1 MANRQKK
8 DHRSSD
14 LSRRQ
19 GIREIKQSFLIVCEG
34 EKTEPDY
41 FKAFRMTAA
50 TVKAVGQAMNTMT
63 LVSKAISIRES
74 DKKRKK
80 VYDQCWVVFDK
91 DDFPAK
97 DFNQAIQFAEKNG
110 FRVAYSNQAFEY
122 WFLLHYN
129 LYTGAIHRNQYKDML
144 TKLTGMPYR
153 KSEGYV
159 LSCTICFSFVNSK
172 PSIMQSLYLQKSH
185 TATLPRKNLLQPFR
199 DLFQNSINTC
209 SKTIVIRV
217 VFPNP
222 KRKLVDLRKFC
233 ILTSFLSVLQKLTPK
248 HYCVS

>member
-1 MANRQKK
+1 MAKRQKK

-19 GIREIKQSFLIVCEG
+19 GVREIKQSFLIVCEG

-63 LVSKAISIRES
+63 LVSKAISIREA
-74 DKKRKK
+74 DQKRKK
-80 VYDQCWVVFDK
+80 IYDQCWVVFDK

-110 FRVAYSNQAFEY
+110 LRVAYSNQAFEY

-144 TKLTGMPYR
+144 TKLTGIPYS
-153 KSEGYV
+153 KSEGYGAVMYNFLLSRQQQAINNAETV
-159 LSCTICFSFVNSK
+159 LAEI
-172 PSIMQSLYLQKSH
+172 SH
-185 TATLPRKNLLQPFR
+185 GNPAEEESSTTVQRL
-199 DLFQNSINTC
+199 
-209 SKTIVIRV
+209 VIEL
-217 VFPNP
+217 N
-222 KRKLVDLRKFC
+222 KF
-233 ILTSFLSVLQKLTPK
+233 L
-248 HYCVS
+248 

>member
-1 MANRQKK
+1 MAKRQKK

-19 GIREIKQSFLIVCEG
+19 GVREIKQSFLIVCEG

-41 FKAFRMTAA
+41 FKAFCMTAA

-63 LVSKAISIRES
+63 LVSKAISIREA
-74 DKKRKK
+74 DQKRKK

-144 TKLTGMPYR
+144 TKLTGIPYS
-153 KSEGYV
+153 KSEGYGAV
-159 LSCTICFSFVNSK
+159 
-172 PSIMQSLYLQKSH
+172 MY
-185 TATLPRKNLLQPFR
+185 NLLLSRQ
-199 DLFQNSINTC
+199 QQAINNAETVLAEI
-209 SKTIVIRV
+209 SHGNPAEEESSTTVQRLVIEL
-217 VFPNP
+217 N
-222 KRKLVDLRKFC
+222 KF
-233 ILTSFLSVLQKLTPK
+233 L
-248 HYCVS
+248 

>member
-1 MANRQKK
+1 MAKRQKK
-8 DHRSSD
+8 NHRLSD

-19 GIREIKQSFLIVCEG
+19 GVREVKQSFLIVCEG

-63 LVSKAISIRES
+63 LVSKAISIREA
-74 DKKRKK
+74 DQKRKK

-97 DFNQAIQFAEKNG
+97 DFNQALRFAEKNG

-129 LYTGAIHRNQYKDML
+129 LYTGALHRSQYEDML
-144 TKLTGMPYR
+144 TKLTGMPYS
-153 KSEGYV
+153 KSEGYGAVMYNLLLSRQQQAINNAETV
-159 LSCTICFSFVNSK
+159 LAEISHGNPAEEESSTTV
-172 PSIMQSLYLQKSH
+172 QSL
-185 TATLPRKNLLQPFR
+185 
-199 DLFQNSINTC
+199 
-209 SKTIVIRV
+209 VIEL
-217 VFPNP
+217 N
-222 KRKLVDLRKFC
+222 KY
-233 ILTSFLSVLQKLTPK
+233 S
-248 HYCVS
+248 

>member
-1 MANRQKK
+1 MAKRQKK
-8 DHRSSD
+8 DHRLSN

-19 GIREIKQSFLIVCEG
+19 GVREIKQLFLIVCEG

-50 TVKAVGQAMNTMT
+50 TIKAVGQAMNTMT
-63 LVSKAISIRES
+63 LVNKAISIREA
-74 DKKRKK
+74 DQKRKR

-97 DFNQAIQFAEKNG
+97 DFNQAIQLAEKNG

-144 TKLTGMPYR
+144 TRLTGMPYS
-153 KSEGYV
+153 KSEGYGAV
-159 LSCTICFSFVNSK
+159 
-172 PSIMQSLYLQKSH
+172 MY
-185 TATLPRKNLLQPFR
+185 NLLLSRQQQAISNAETV
-199 DLFQNSINTC
+199 LAEISHG
-209 SKTIVIRV
+209 
-217 VFPNP
+217 NP
-222 KRKLVDLRKFC
+222 AEEESSTTVQRLVLELNKY
-233 ILTSFLSVLQKLTPK
+233 L
-248 HYCVS
+248 

>member
-1 MANRQKK
+1 MAKRQKK

-19 GIREIKQSFLIVCEG
+19 GVREIKQSFLIVCEG

-63 LVSKAISIRES
+63 LVSKAISIREA
-74 DKKRKK
+74 DQKRKK

-144 TKLTGMPYR
+144 TKLTGIPYS
-153 KSEGYV
+153 KNEGYGAV
-159 LSCTICFSFVNSK
+159 
-172 PSIMQSLYLQKSH
+172 MY
-185 TATLPRKNLLQPFR
+185 NLLLSRQ
-199 DLFQNSINTC
+199 QQAINNAETVLAEI
-209 SKTIVIRV
+209 SHGNPAEEESSTTVQRLVIEL
-217 VFPNP
+217 N
-222 KRKLVDLRKFC
+222 KF
-233 ILTSFLSVLQKLTPK
+233 L
-248 HYCVS
+248 

>member
-1 MANRQKK
+1 MAKRQKK

-19 GIREIKQSFLIVCEG
+19 GVREIKQSFLIVCEG

-63 LVSKAISIRES
+63 LVSKAISIREA
-74 DKKRKK
+74 DQKRKK

-144 TKLTGMPYR
+144 TKLTGIPYS
-153 KSEGYV
+153 KSEGYGAV
-159 LSCTICFSFVNSK
+159 
-172 PSIMQSLYLQKSH
+172 MY
-185 TATLPRKNLLQPFR
+185 NLLLSQ
-199 DLFQNSINTC
+199 QQQAINNAETVLAEI
-209 SKTIVIRV
+209 SHGNPAEEESSTTVQRLVIEL
-217 VFPNP
+217 N
-222 KRKLVDLRKFC
+222 KF
-233 ILTSFLSVLQKLTPK
+233 L
-248 HYCVS
+248 